1 MATEQERRTF
11 EVEGLEVRGFEDGQQ
26 PAIHGYAIVFDSWS
40 EVMTDSRGRPF
51 RERFA
56 PGAFDRALAANPD
69 VRALWNHNTDFPLG
83 RVRNG
88 TLHILKDAQGIR
100 FDLQPPDTSWGRDA
114 IESIRRGD
122 VSGVSFAFS
131 TKREG
136 GDTWEK
142 PGGDGIA
149 QRTVLDANLHEIS
162 PVTFPAYGA
171 TSVGLRSVDVPDFED
186 ESDGRAAGEI
196 DDNAQAGR
204 AAVQAQER
212 ERRLRLL
219 DLTLNTRG

>member
-1 MATEQERRTF
+1 METETRTF
-11 EVEGLEVRGFEDGQQ
+11 EIEALELRQGDGQQ
-26 PAIHGYAIVFDSWS
+26 PLIAGYAVVFDSWS

-56 PGAFDRALAANPD
+56 PGAFDRALGANPD
-69 VRALWNHNTDFPLG
+69 VRALWNHNDDFPLG

-88 TLHILKDAQGIR
+88 TLRISQDLRGVR
-100 FDLQPPDTSWGRDA
+100 FDLTPPDTTWGRDA

-131 TKREG
+131 AKRDG

-142 PGGDGIA
+142 PGSDGVA
-149 QRTVLDANLHEIS
+149 QRTVLDASLYEVS
-162 PVTFPAYGA
+162 PVTFPAYPA
-171 TSVGLRSVDVPDFED
+171 TSVGVRSVSVPDFD

-196 DDNAQAGR
+196 NDDAQAGR
-204 AAVQAQER
+204 AAQRAR
-212 ERRLRLL
+212 EL
-219 DLTLNTRG
+219 DLLSLGA

>member
-1 MATEQERRTF
+1 MASEHEQRTF
-11 EVEGLEVRGFEDGQQ
+11 EIEALELRAGDGQ
-26 PAIHGYAIVFDSWS
+26 PPLIAGYAVVFDSWS

-56 PGAFDRALAANPD
+56 PGAFDRALAAGPD
-69 VRALWNHNTDFPLG
+69 IRALWNHNDDYPLG

-88 TLHILKDAQGIR
+88 TLRISQDLKGVR
-100 FDLQPPDTSWGRDA
+100 FDLTPPDTSWGRDA

-131 TKREG
+131 AKRDG

-142 PGGDGIA
+142 PGSDGVA
-149 QRTVLDANLHEIS
+149 QRTVLDASLYEVS
-162 PVTFPAYGA
+162 PVTFPAYPQ
-171 TSVGLRSVDVPDFED
+171 TSVGVRSVSVPDFD

-196 DDNAQAGR
+196 NDDAQAGR
-204 AAVQAQER
+204 AAQRAR
-212 ERRLRLL
+212 EL
-219 DLTLNTRG
+219 DLLSLGA